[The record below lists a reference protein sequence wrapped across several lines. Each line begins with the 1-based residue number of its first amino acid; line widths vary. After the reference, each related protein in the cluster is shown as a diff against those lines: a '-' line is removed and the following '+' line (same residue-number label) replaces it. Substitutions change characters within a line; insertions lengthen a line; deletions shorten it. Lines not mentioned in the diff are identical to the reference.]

1 VTVAIAAAV
10 AVVVVVTMA
19 IDHLIGNES
28 GSDNF
33 PVDPGAFVIATAVG
47 LGLTAVLF
55 FLVVKP
61 APPERAA
68 RRAII
73 CSALAVLTLP
83 VLFLSVPF
91 PFAGAGLALGVV
103 GRTRLGR
110 AAAIIGGLV
119 LALGSVAYVAA
130 LF

>member
-1 VTVAIAAAV
+1 VTAAIAAVV

-28 GSDNF
+28 GPDDF

-47 LGLTAVLF
+47 LGLTALLF
-55 FLVVKP
+55 LLVVKP
-61 APPERAA
+61 AQPERAA

-73 CSALAVLTLP
+73 CSAVAVVTLP

-91 PFAGAGLALGVV
+91 PFAGAGMALGLV
-103 GRTRLGR
+103 GHTRLGR
-110 AAAIIGGLV
+110 AAAIIGGFV
-119 LALGSVAYVAA
+119 LALGSVAYVAT